1 MAADALPLRRRAE
14 QLASSLPPLL
24 VAAERVAASVVQG
37 VHGRRRVGQG
47 ETFWQF
53 RHYEVGDPPQ
63 LIDWRQSAK
72 SDHVFIRE
80 LEWEA
85 AQSVWLW
92 RDHSPSMFWRSDDN
106 LPEKRER
113 ADLLALALAVLLVRG
128 GEHVALLGSGRR
140 PGAGR
145 GALARL
151 AFEVAADE
159 RRGSQAGKP
168 GLPPIEPLPRYGQ
181 VVFLGDLLAPLAEI
195 DRAVR
200 GYAERGVKGHLL
212 QILDPAETDLPY
224 AGRVRFEG
232 LEGEEPWLLSRVETV
247 RDDYHQRLI
256 RHNEGLAAIAGAVGW
271 TFARHRTDRPPQS
284 ALLALY
290 TAMSQMIGP

>member
-1 MAADALPLRRRAE
+1 MPINALPLRKRAE
-14 QLASSLPPLL
+14 QLAATLPPLL
-24 VAAERVAASVVQG
+24 VAAERVAATVIQG

-53 RHYEVGDPPQ
+53 RHYEFGDTPQ

-92 RDHSPSMFWRSDDN
+92 LDLSASMAWRSSDS
-106 LPEKRER
+106 LPEKRAR
-113 ADLLALALAVLLVRG
+113 GDLLALALSVLLVRG
-128 GEHVALLGSGRR
+128 GEHVSLIGSGLR
-140 PGAGR
+140 PTSGR

-151 AFEVAADE
+151 ALAIATPGGAESPGQED
-159 RRGSQAGKP
+159 
-168 GLPPIEPLPRYGQ
+168 GLPQVQPLPHSAQ
-181 VVFLGDLLAPLAEI
+181 VVFFSDFLAPLEQV

-200 GYAERGVKGHLL
+200 GYAERGIKGHLL
-212 QILDPAETDLPY
+212 QVLDPAEAKLPY

-232 LEGEEPWLLSRVETV
+232 LEGEEPWLLSRVESIRGSYLERFESQ
-247 RDDYHQRLI
+247 RD
-256 RHNEGLAAIAGAVGW
+256 GLAAIARAVGW
-271 TFARHRTDRPPQS
+271 TYACHQTDRPPQT

-290 TAMSQMIGP
+290 TALSQTVGN

>member
-1 MAADALPLRRRAE
+1 MARGALPLRRRAE
-14 QLASSLPPLL
+14 QLAATLPPLL
-24 VAAERVAASVVQG
+24 VAAERVASTVFQG

-53 RHYEVGDPPQ
+53 RHYEPGDTPQ

-92 RDHSPSMFWRSDDN
+92 RDHSPSMAWRSGPS

-113 ADLLALALAVLLVRG
+113 ADLLALALSVLLVRG
-128 GEHVALLGSGRR
+128 GERVSLLGTGLR
-140 PGAGR
+140 PQSGR
-145 GALARL
+145 GALNRL
-151 AFEVAADE
+151 ALAIA
-159 RRGSQAGKP
+159 GQAETAGQTDSP
-168 GLPPIEPLPRYGQ
+168 DLPPTQPLPRNAQ
-181 VVFLGDLLAPLAEI
+181 VVFLGDLLAPL
-195 DRAVR
+195 DQVHQVVR
-200 GYAERGVKGHLL
+200 SYAERGVKGHLL
-212 QILDPAETDLPY
+212 QILDPAEASLPY

-232 LEGEEPWLLSRVETV
+232 LEGEEPWLLSRVESV
-247 RDDYHQRLI
+247 REVYFERLEAQ
-256 RHNEGLAAIAGAVGW
+256 HEGLAAIARAVGW
-271 TFARHRTDRPPQS
+271 SYACHHTDRPPQT

-290 TAMSQMIGP
+290 TVLSQTLGK